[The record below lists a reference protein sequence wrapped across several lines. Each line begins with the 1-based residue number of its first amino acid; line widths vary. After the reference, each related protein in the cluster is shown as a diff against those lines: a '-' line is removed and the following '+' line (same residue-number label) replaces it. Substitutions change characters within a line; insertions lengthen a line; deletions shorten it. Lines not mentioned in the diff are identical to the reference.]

1 MSDFT
6 KRLTSLTPKQL
17 ALLATRL
24 QAKLDAAERART
36 EPIAVVGIGC
46 RFPGGVTDPDSFW
59 QLLREG
65 RDAVTEVPP
74 SRWDVDEYYDPDPET
89 PGKMATRWGSFLDGV
104 EEFDARF
111 FGISPREAAAMDPQQ
126 RLLLEVAWEALE
138 DAGQTLERLAGSKTG
153 VFIGIYNNEYG
164 RIHDP
169 LKLCNDIYSS
179 SGNAF
184 SIAANRLSCM
194 CYLQAPSVAVD
205 SARSSPLIA
214 VHLPC
219 QSLHTG
225 DSDLALAGGVNLVLS
240 PYGAVHLSKMR
251 MMSASGRCR
260 TFDAGADGFVRGEG
274 CGVVVL
280 KRLSDALANGDPIH
294 ALVRGSAINNDGRT
308 NGLTA
313 PNGLSQQAVV
323 RMALANARVQPS
335 QVSYVEAHGTGTA
348 LGDAIEVESL
358 SAVVG
363 QAGGDARRC
372 LLGSVKTNVGHLEAA
387 SGIVAFI
394 KVVLSLEHEQIPPH
408 LHFRQLNPHINLQ
421 GTRLE
426 VAPRGR
432 EWPRGEAARY
442 AGVSS
447 FGFGGANAH
456 VILEEAPVEAAAQ
469 QPSDA
474 AHGMTYLLPLSAR
487 SPEAL
492 QALAQR
498 FLDFL
503 QTDSAASPDATTLR
517 DLCYTAGA
525 RRSHHQ
531 HRLCVVANSYEQ
543 LRQRLSAYLSGD
555 ELTPGLFAGSRL
567 VGRRPKVAFIF
578 PGQGAQ
584 WPGMGRELF
593 EGEPAFRNQVEECA
607 AAMRPHL
614 DWEPLDHFT
623 STGAE
628 TALDRIDVVQPLL
641 FAMQVSLA
649 TLWRSWGVEPEA
661 VVGHSMG
668 EVAAAQVC
676 GALSLEDAGRVICLR
691 SRLLRRLSGRGAMA
705 VVELSAQEAEAQISE
720 AGAVGV
726 EVAAAN
732 GPRSTVV
739 SGEREAVGRLVAGW
753 EARNIYSREV
763 AVDVASHSRQVEEIE
778 GELGAA
784 LEGVRGV
791 RGVVAMHSTVEGREV
806 RGEELTAGYWARN
819 LRERVRFG
827 EVVGG
832 LRAKGFGLFVE
843 VSPHP
848 VLTTAVEESV
858 RAADEE
864 SDGEGFVGV
873 GGVEAVVVGTL
884 RKETDE
890 REAMSEAAARLYA
903 CGVDIGWEVVSGG
916 RGRCVKLPAY
926 PWLRQRYWVER

>member
-1 MSDFT
+1 
-6 KRLTSLTPKQL
+6 
-17 ALLATRL
+17 
-24 QAKLDAAERART
+24 
-36 EPIAVVGIGC
+36 
-46 RFPGGVTDPDSFW
+46 
-59 QLLREG
+59 
-65 RDAVTEVPP
+65 
-74 SRWDVDEYYDPDPET
+74 
-89 PGKMATRWGSFLDGV
+89 
-104 EEFDARF
+104 
-111 FGISPREAAAMDPQQ
+111 MDPQH

-138 DAGQTLERLAGSKTG
+138 DAGQTVEKLAGSKTG
-153 VFIGIYNNEYG
+153 VFIGISTNDYARLLPEITEDFYAGIGNVISVAAG
-164 RIHDP
+164 RISYMLGLHGPTMAVDTA
-169 LKLCNDIYSS
+169 CSS
-179 SGNAF
+179 S
-184 SIAANRLSCM
+184 LT
-194 CYLQAPSVAVD
+194 
-205 SARSSPLIA
+205 A
-214 VHLPC
+214 VHLAC
-219 QSLHTG
+219 QSLRSGESH
-225 DSDLALAGGVNLVLS
+225 LALAGGISLILTPEATIKAS
-240 PYGAVHLSKMR
+240 QAQ
-251 MMSASGRCR
+251 MMARDGRCK
-260 TFDAGADGFVRGEG
+260 TFDAAADGYVRGEG
-274 CGVVVL
+274 CGVVAL
-280 KRLSDALANGDPIH
+280 KRLSEAVGDGDPVYAVI
-294 ALVRGSAINNDGRT
+294 RGSAVNHDGRSS
-308 NGLTA
+308 GLTV
-313 PNGLSQQAVV
+313 PNGPAQQALI
-323 RMALANARVQPS
+323 REALAAAGVEPDA
-335 QVSYVEAHGTGTA
+335 VSYVEAHGTGTA
-348 LGDAIEVESL
+348 LGDPIEVGAL
-358 SAVVG
+358 
-363 QAGGDARRC
+363 AGVFGERGRERP
-372 LLGSVKTNVGHLEAA
+372 LVLGAVKTNMGHLEAA
-387 SGIVAFI
+387 AGVAGLI
-394 KVVLSLEHEQIPPH
+394 KVALSLGRGEIPPN
-408 LHFRQLNPHINLQ
+408 LHFRELNPHIRLA
-421 GTRLE
+421 GTPFVIPTEPWLW
-426 VAPRGR
+426 PTGDGR
-432 EWPRGEAARY
+432 RY
-442 AGVSS
+442 AGVSA
-447 FGFGGANAH
+447 FGISGTNAH
-456 VILEEAPVEAAAQ
+456 VVVEEAPEQGASSQPASNATQLAATLV
-469 QPSDA
+469 PEGEGEGA
-474 AHGMTYLLPLSAR
+474 ASKARTYLLPLSAR

-492 QALAQR
+492 RALAAR
-498 FLDFL
+498 YLEYLGAD
-503 QTDSAASPDATTLR
+503 DSTLPELR

-531 HRLCVVANSYEQ
+531 HRLCIVANSYEQ

-864 SDGEGFVGV
+864 SDGEGFVAV

-890 REAMSEAAARLYA
+890 RESIREGVGRLYA

-926 PWLRQRYWVER
+926 PWLRQRYWVTASARQREMQSGAAQAAEAGSGSGERSSNT